1 MLRAFRAF
9 VWLRWRI
16 FINALERT
24 SARDTLERLSVAT
37 EKLGPILSL
46 VLLIPSAAGLF
57 LLGIIGGFGLGIPS
71 WRIPVAL
78 VRYFLLFA
86 TVMTVFGPIVL
97 SSRDGGNVVRFLLL
111 PIRRLALYI
120 AQMAG
125 AFADPWIL
133 LTTPVLVGVPIGA
146 LVGGHPVIAALTL
159 VAGVGMLLVI
169 VGLTSLTSTIIH
181 LLLRNRRR
189 GDLVMLFVVLILPMI
204 GLVPAMLG
212 TDHAI
217 RERGRHPPHQTNGGD
232 TPTMLS
238 RAARG
243 AFHVSPSELYHGVGV
258 ASASDP
264 RAAIGPLAGL
274 AAMALLIQFT
284 GFVAFKRMLD
294 MPVSLG
300 ARRGAALG
308 GLWSRRIP
316 GLSSSASAVA
326 FTQLRLAMRTPRG
339 RSILAG
345 PLLIFTAFAVMIY
358 RSGFISI
365 PGLPINGGLGLAT
378 FGCFVCLFSILP
390 LAMNQF
396 AIDKAGFTRYMLS
409 PLSVGELLIGKA
421 VGNALIGVG
430 PAAFCFI
437 VAALVFRGGNPALWL
452 ALFFS
457 MISTYVLVAPA
468 AAALSA
474 TFPRTVDLNS
484 IGHASNAH
492 QAAALLGL
500 VSFFVSAAPCAI
512 LVLIATRLLHQ
523 PSLAPVFVGVWCALA
538 LVIARLLFGPV
549 RKLVASRCEALA
561 QYY

>member
-1 MLRAFRAF
+1 
-9 VWLRWRI
+9 V
-16 FINALERT
+16 
-24 SARDTLERLSVAT
+24 V
-37 EKLGPILSL
+37 
-46 VLLIPSAAGLF
+46 VLIP
-57 LLGIIGGFGLGIPS
+57 I
-71 WRIPVAL
+71 V
-78 VRYFLLFA
+78 
-86 TVMTVFGPIVL
+86 TMGP
-97 SSRDGGNVVRFLLL
+97 
-111 PIRRLALYI
+111 
-120 AQMAG
+120 Q
-125 AFADPWIL
+125 
-133 LTTPVLVGVPIGA
+133 
-146 LVGGHPVIAALTL
+146 
-159 VAGVGMLLVI
+159 
-169 VGLTSLTSTIIH
+169 
-181 LLLRNRRR
+181 LLLRSERHSRKLTR
-189 GDLVMLFVVLILPMI
+189 AERAALPPSRLEQFVVRMAPY
-204 GLVPAMLG
+204 A
-212 TDHAI
+212 
-217 RERGRHPPHQTNGGD
+217 
-232 TPTMLS
+232 
-238 RAARG
+238 
-243 AFHVSPSELYHGVGV
+243 PSEMYR
-258 ASASDP
+258 
-264 RAAIGPLAGL
+264 RAAIAAAASPLDAAVPLGSLALIAAAVQAAG
-274 AAMALLIQFT
+274 F
-284 GFVAFKRMLD
+284 GVYRRVLD

-300 ARRGAALG
+300 TRRAGAFG
-308 GLWSRRIP
+308 GLWNRVVPRLTP
-316 GLSSSASAVA
+316 GASAVA
-326 FTQLRLAMRTPRG
+326 LTQLRLGLRTPRG
-339 RSILAG
+339 RASMVTPLLMCLVFGAVIYRGVGVPIPGLDTRNGIGLAVVGLIVSILA
-345 PLLIFTAFAVMIY
+345 L
-358 RSGFISI
+358 
-365 PGLPINGGLGLAT
+365 
-378 FGCFVCLFSILP
+378 LP